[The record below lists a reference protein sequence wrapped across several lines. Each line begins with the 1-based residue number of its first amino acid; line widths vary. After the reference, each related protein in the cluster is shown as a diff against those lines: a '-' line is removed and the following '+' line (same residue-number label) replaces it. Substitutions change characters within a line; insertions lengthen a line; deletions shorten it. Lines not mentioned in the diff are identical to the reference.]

1 MKPSGFYKRLF
12 QVFVLSSA
20 IFSQST
26 FGQASP
32 PAFEVATI
40 RPAAP
45 AAGGGRA
52 SSSGDRVT
60 LNNTT
65 LSNALIRAFGLISN
79 GQVAGPSWIFDS
91 RYDIVAKAPDSTPKD
106 QLPLMLQTLL
116 IDRFKLV
123 LHHET
128 RELPAYALMVGK
140 SKLKLVEDD
149 TNPKNSTVM
158 SGDRREMKSM
168 TMATL
173 AQYASL
179 TLRTPVLDKTG
190 LSGYYDFP
198 YDLSQEETLRDSAPS
213 IFTVFEDLG
222 LKLDSR
228 KGPFDVIVIDSGNK
242 VPIGD

>member
-1 MKPSGFYKRLF
+1 M
-12 QVFVLSSA
+12 
-20 IFSQST
+20 
-26 FGQASP
+26 P

-52 SSSGDRVT
+52 ASSGDRVM

-65 LSNALIRAFGLISN
+65 LSNALIRAFGLTTA
-79 GQVAGPSWIFDS
+79 GQVAGPSWIFES
-91 RYDIVAKAPDSTPKD
+91 RYDIVAKAPDNTPKERI
-106 QLPLMLQTLL
+106 PVMLQTLL
-116 IDRFKLV
+116 VDRFKLV

-140 SKLKLVEDD
+140 TKLKLVEDD
-149 TNPKNSTVM
+149 TNPKNSAVM
-158 SGDRREMKSM
+158 SGDRREMRSM
-168 TMATL
+168 NLATL
-173 AQYASL
+173 AQFASL

-198 YDLSQEETLRDSAPS
+198 YDISQEETLKDSAPS
-213 IFTVFEDLG
+213 IFTVFEELG

-228 KGPFDVIVIDSGNK
+228 KEPFNVIVIDSGNK